1 MNIKRAK
8 EEIRNSIEAYL
19 SRDEYG
25 EYRIP
30 PVRQRPLLLIGPP
43 GIGKT
48 QIMSRS
54 RGKISWDLFPT
65 PSRITPGR
73 AQSGCRLSARR
84 NLAAKL
90 IP

>member
-30 PVRQRPLLLIGPP
+30 PVRQRPLLLIGPT
-43 GIGKT
+43 GNREDADHGADRAGK
-48 QIMSRS
+48 
-54 RGKISWDLFPT
+54 
-65 PSRITPGR
+65 
-73 AQSGCRLSARR
+73 
-84 NLAAKL
+84 
-90 IP
+90 